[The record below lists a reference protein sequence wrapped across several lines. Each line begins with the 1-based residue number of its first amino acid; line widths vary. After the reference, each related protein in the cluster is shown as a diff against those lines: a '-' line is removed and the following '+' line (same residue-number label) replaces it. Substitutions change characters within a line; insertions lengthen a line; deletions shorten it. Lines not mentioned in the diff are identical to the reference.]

1 MNERTDESFD
11 ESSIVHVGTAPNE
24 IVADLWRQ
32 VLRDE
37 GVIALVKPT
46 GLGHAYIS
54 NSLNPHQVYARTDQA
69 DLARE
74 VIASLS
80 EDVDDDSWETWET
93 SDDSS

>member
-1 MNERTDESFD
+1 MSDVPIEESG
-11 ESSIVHVGTAPNE
+11 IVRVGIAPNE

-37 GVIALVKPT
+37 GVIALVKSV

-54 NSLNPHQVYARTDQA
+54 NSLNPHHIFARADQA

-80 EDVDDDSWETWET
+80 DDTGVADDT
-93 SDDSS
+93 SASSS